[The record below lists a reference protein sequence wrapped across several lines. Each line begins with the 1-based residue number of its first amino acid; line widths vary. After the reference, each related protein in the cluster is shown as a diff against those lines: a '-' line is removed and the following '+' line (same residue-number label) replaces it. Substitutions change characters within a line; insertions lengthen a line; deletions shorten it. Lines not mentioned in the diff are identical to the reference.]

1 MVPIGYNPQ
10 KEIEALLDEYD
21 RETALVLADW
31 FEEVCMM
38 KEAAEGLRS
47 EIRLVADMDDSVN
60 CLTYAG
66 YHGHL
71 FKIHRLYSKQVVPIS
86 RWWYKQIYS
95 DKPNRGATGA
105 TGPTG
110 PTGAASSVAGPT
122 GATGPAGATGPTG
135 VGSTGA
141 TGPQGVT
148 GDVGPTGVTGASGAV
163 GATGPTGVTG
173 GTGATG
179 TGATGATGPTGGT
192 GPTGSTGAT
201 GDTGTT
207 GIGFS
212 YGATGDVFYQSASTT
227 ISNLADVATGRN
239 FRIIH
244 FEYILMRILTTFVCP
259 MDSSM

>member
-105 TGPTG
+105 TGSMSITYVREARMHATSSPPTAESHS
-110 PTGAASSVAGPT
+110 P
-122 GATGPAGATGPTG
+122 
-135 VGSTGA
+135 
-141 TGPQGVT
+141 
-148 GDVGPTGVTGASGAV
+148 SGAQRLR
-163 GATGPTGVTG
+163 ANYPELFDNKS
-173 GTGATG
+173 
-179 TGATGATGPTGGT
+179 
-192 GPTGSTGAT
+192 GSIIRAITE
-201 GDTGTT
+201 DPE
-207 GIGFS
+207 F
-212 YGATGDVFYQSASTT
+212 
-227 ISNLADVATGRN
+227 LKRN
-239 FRIIH
+239 KK
-244 FEYILMRILTTFVCP
+244 
-259 MDSSM
+259 